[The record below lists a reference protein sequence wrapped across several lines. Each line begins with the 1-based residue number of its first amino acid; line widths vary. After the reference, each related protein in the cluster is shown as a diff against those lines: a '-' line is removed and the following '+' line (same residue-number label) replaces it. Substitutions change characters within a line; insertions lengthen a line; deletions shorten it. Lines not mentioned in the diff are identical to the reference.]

1 MVRHGRRN
9 TQHRFPERHQNV
21 RHQRRTAK
29 GAARGTGSSNRLYA
43 VPALRPLDSAYR
55 KRAATLR
62 EQAGA
67 SGMMSKAADAFPGR
81 VTQRL
86 LDLLYPPHCAGCQ
99 RSGHVLCPSCLAQIP
114 PLTLIC
120 QRCSGPLSAGYV
132 CESCRSAPLRLN
144 GLRAVSAYQEPLRS
158 YIHAL
163 KYDGNKRLAQP
174 LGLLLAGTYRAS
186 GIRADAL
193 VPVPLHSERQ
203 QRRGY
208 NHAALLA
215 RVCAAQAA
223 APLFEHMLI
232 RHRATLS
239 QVGLQHWERQ
249 QNVQGAFSC
258 SPAFAG
264 GQLRGRTIL
273 LIDDVSTTAAT
284 LEACA
289 APLFAVGAAAV
300 FGLVLARPVF

>member
-1 MVRHGRRN
+1 MSSTTGGTFPRQAI
-9 TQHRFPERHQNV
+9 QH
-21 RHQRRTAK
+21 
-29 GAARGTGSSNRLYA
+29 
-43 VPALRPLDSAYR
+43 
-55 KRAATLR
+55 
-62 EQAGA
+62 
-67 SGMMSKAADAFPGR
+67 
-81 VTQRL
+81 L
-86 LDLLYPPHCAGCQ
+86 LDLLYPPRCAGCQ

-114 PLTLIC
+114 PLPAGC
-120 QRCSGPLSAGYV
+120 QRCSGPLTAGGI
-132 CESCRSAPLRLN
+132 CASCQSAPLKFSS
-144 GLRAVSAYQEPLRS
+144 LRAVSAYQEPLRS

-163 KYDGNKRLAQP
+163 KYDGNIRLAQP
-174 LGLLLAGTYRAS
+174 LGSLLAEAYGAC

-193 VPVPLHSERQ
+193 LPVPLHSDRYRQ
-203 QRRGY
+203 RGY

-215 RVCAAQAA
+215 RACTSHINV
-223 APLFEHMLI
+223 PLIEQMLI

-258 SPAFAG
+258 SPAYAG
-264 GQLRGRTIL
+264 GQLRGRTLL

-289 APLFAVGAAAV
+289 APLFAAGATAV